1 MRYTRFKKKK
11 SQKKY
16 VIVLA
21 MAALLFAIVYFGLAG
36 LIGSFISGLLNNF
49 ISDVYPPEQQDT
61 QDPLEEQS
69 PERIEPTEA
78 DQEQIGNVITDRIE
92 IEALMLSAI
101 QIGAFASREN
111 AEELALQSQ
120 ITGSAGFILFDQF
133 YRVVTAAYAD
143 STDAETSKS
152 ALDTQGFESTIYP
165 ISYPGASIEVTASFE
180 KVQSIKDAFTFLN
193 DGKDAIAQIINEIE
207 KEEIITADAYDRV
220 RTINTSLQNKLS
232 ILNEYKIPQQ
242 DVYVLDGLIELYEK
256 AIGDLTLVLNEDNID
271 NHIAILS
278 KIRYTYIRMI
288 YDFKLYMEQIT
299 DRKGG

>member
-61 QDPLEEQS
+61 QDPLEEQP
-69 PERIEPTEA
+69 PERIEPTET

-152 ALDTQGFESTIYP
+152 ALDTQGFESRIYP
-165 ISYPGASIEVTASFE
+165 ISYPGASIEVTATFE
-180 KVQSIKDAFTFLN
+180 KVQSIKDAFTILN